1 MDGKKSPYRCKTL
14 HDIDCVVVVVGCPVV
29 DAEEGGESPPVGQVG
44 IPTPA
49 DVPPECSG
57 DDNHEHGDSAV
68 VVTHFPTM
76 WLVYP
81 SRLSSSCSRLYSS
94 LSPARLA

>member
-1 MDGKKSPYRCKTL
+1 M
-14 HDIDCVVVVVGCPVV
+14 VGCPVV

-57 DDNHEHGDSAV
+57 DDNHDHGESTV
-68 VVTHFPTM
+68 
-76 WLVYP
+76 
-81 SRLSSSCSRLYSS
+81 SCHS
-94 LSPARLA
+94 LSHHVAGVPEQVELLLQQAVLLPQPRPPGVTVALNI